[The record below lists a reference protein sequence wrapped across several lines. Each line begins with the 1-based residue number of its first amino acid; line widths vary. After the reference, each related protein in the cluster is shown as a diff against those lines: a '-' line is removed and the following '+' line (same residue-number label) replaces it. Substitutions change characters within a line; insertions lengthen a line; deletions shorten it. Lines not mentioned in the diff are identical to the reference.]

1 MSLDGVSVVGDCL
14 HKLSLL
20 NIHGLHPESILLFL
34 QLVVHDFLEA
44 HAFIA

>member
-1 MSLDGVSVVGDCL
+1 MSLDGISIVGDCL
-14 HKLSLL
+14 YQLSLL
-20 NIHGLHPESILLFL
+20 DIHGLHSESILLFL